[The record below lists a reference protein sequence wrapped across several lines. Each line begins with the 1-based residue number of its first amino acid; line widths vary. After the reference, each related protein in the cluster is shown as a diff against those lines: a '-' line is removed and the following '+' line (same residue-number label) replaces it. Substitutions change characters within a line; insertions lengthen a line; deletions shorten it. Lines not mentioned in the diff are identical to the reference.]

1 MPSRAPTTSAEWDR
15 LLNNYPPEVQRAAL
29 AARGRILAAAP
40 GLDETVDAKSRVIG
54 YGFGPGYAGQVCT
67 IILSKTGV
75 KLGLV
80 GGATLPDPEH
90 LLAGSGK
97 IHRYVMAASEA
108 DLENPAVTALIKS
121 AVAAWKSRQ
130 PQKSTKKK

>member
-1 MPSRAPTTSAEWDR
+1 MPSRSVTTTAEWDR
-15 LLNNYPPEVQRAAL
+15 LLINYPAEVQQTAL

-54 YGFGPGYAGQVCT
+54 YGFGPGYAGLVCT
-67 IILSKTGV
+67 IILSRTGV

-80 GGATLPDPEH
+80 GGATLTDPEH

-97 IHRYVMAASEA
+97 VHRYVMAETPA
-108 DLENPAVTALIKS
+108 DIENPAVTALVKS
-121 AVAAWKSRQ
+121 AVAAWKSRS
-130 PQKSTKKK
+130 QKITKNK

>member
-1 MPSRAPTTSAEWDR
+1 MPARPAKTTAEWDR
-15 LLNNYPPEVQRAAL
+15 LLNAYPAAVQQTAQ

-54 YGFGPGYAGQVCT
+54 YGFGPGYAGLVCT

-80 GGATLPDPEH
+80 GGAMLDDPQH
-90 LLAGSGK
+90 LLTGSGK
-97 IHRYVMAASEA
+97 VHRYVAAESEA
-108 DLENPAVTALIKS
+108 DLKKPAVTALIKS
-121 AVAAWKSRQ
+121 AVAAWQLRQ
-130 PQKSTKKK
+130 PTRRR